1 MSIKRQL
8 GGKKAKR
15 NGQSFERN
23 LIIEASYQDFAHIQ
37 IPDGCR
43 QLGFNKLI
51 RVKSPFDFVF
61 VNNKSELPKVIFFD
75 AKSTLLKS
83 FPYDKIKAHQLR
95 DLLKFQ
101 NTKYIKSGYIINFEN
116 LNKVVFFS
124 AEKLRQ
130 STYTKTKLTP
140 ELGIEIGHKF
150 KINLDLLFDDEA
162 RSVV

>member
-61 VNNKSELPKVIFFD
+61 VNNKSEFIF
-75 AKSTLLKS
+75 S
-83 FPYDKIKAHQLR
+83 FFILR
-95 DLLKFQ
+95 SFIDFSRSSF
-101 NTKYIKSGYIINFEN
+101 YIFYKCE
-116 LNKVVFFS
+116 FF
-124 AEKLRQ
+124 
-130 STYTKTKLTP
+130 
-140 ELGIEIGHKF
+140 
-150 KINLDLLFDDEA
+150 
-162 RSVV
+162 